1 MAWVLNCQYLITYK
15 LMFENFIEVGYL
27 LVFKP

>member
-1 MAWVLNCQYLITYK
+1 MGWVLNCQILITYK
-15 LMFENFIEVGYL
+15 WMFENFIEVGYL